1 MNNPFLILP
10 VMTIPDAMDAKMI
23 LYSLIVLGFVLITV
37 SFIIKRV
44 FALNSEEDDS
54 NPRNKMKADIQWL
67 IFYVGIVLILV
78 SFLIIEIKYP
88 QTGI

>member
-1 MNNPFLILP
+1 
-10 VMTIPDAMDAKMI
+10 MTIPDAMDAKMI

-54 NPRNKMKADIQWL
+54 NPD
-67 IFYVGIVLILV
+67 
-78 SFLIIEIKYP
+78 
-88 QTGI
+88 

>member
-1 MNNPFLILP
+1 
-10 VMTIPDAMDAKMI
+10 MDAKMI

-37 SFIIKRV
+37 SFIIMRV

>member
-1 MNNPFLILP
+1 ME
-10 VMTIPDAMDAKMI
+10 AKMI

-37 SFIIKRV
+37 SFILKRV

-54 NPRNKMKADIQWL
+54 NQRNKMKADIQWL
-67 IFYVGIVLILV
+67 IFCAGIVLMLV